1 MSASRFTF
9 LALAVGLMAAP
20 AASAQTKTTTT
31 KKTTTTTKKPA
42 AKTTAKP
49 AVTKTTS
56 TKVAATTKA
65 PTAPAPAPLT
75 AEEAT
80 AGVREALSVSITR
93 GLEAGGQADGFNTN
107 PDVRLGFPP
116 EAELVAT
123 TLRGLRMGAVI
134 DKFEVLLNRSAE
146 SVAANPQTAAIFNNA
161 LQRLAIADA
170 LALVNSREGRAAAQ
184 LLKQQTAAQVQEEL
198 KPLVAAALE
207 QTGAKQLYGELM
219 LRYKKVPLVTPISTD
234 LTTYATGGIT
244 EGIYTLI
251 ADEESRI
258 RLNASARTTASLQRV
273 FGSR

>member
-1 MSASRFTF
+1 MSAFRFSLMV
-9 LALAVGLMAAP
+9 LAGALLAAP

-31 KKTTTTTKKPA
+31 KKTTTAKKPA

-49 AVTKTTS
+49 AATKTTV
-56 TKVAATTKA
+56 KAATTAKA
-65 PTAPAPAPLT
+65 PVAPAPAPLT

-80 AGVREALSVSITR
+80 AGVREALGLSITR

-146 SVAANPQTAAIFNNA
+146 SVAANPQTATIYSNA

-170 LALVNSREGRAAAQ
+170 LALVNSREGRIASQ
-184 LLKQQTAAQVQEEL
+184 QLKQQTAAQVQEEL

-234 LTTYATGGIT
+234 LTTYATGQISA
-244 EGIYTLI
+244 GIYTLI

-258 RLNASARTTASLQRV
+258 RLNASARPTATLQRV